1 MSLRKDIAGMDDNEL
16 SAFVREASRTASWLQ
31 GLAAEAQRAAVFA
44 RTEIRRRRRDAAA
57 TTSGGEPTTPA
68 ASPG

>member
-1 MSLRKDIAGMDDNEL
+1 MSLRKDIASMDDGEL
-16 SAFVREASRTASWLQ
+16 AAFVRDAPKTARWLM

-44 RTEIRRRRRDAAA
+44 QTEARRRRDAAA
-57 TTSGGEPTTPA
+57 TTSGGAPTTPA